1 MISLA
6 FHSLLQSSVVL
17 LLKRIKRYK
26 PKAVLFL
33 LLSAISGNQAHISI
47 KGIVLEPDP
56 HFWPVGA
63 TPGQYVLLCFLA
75 RCTTLE
81 LENL

>member
-26 PKAVLFL
+26 AALFL
-33 LLSAISGNQAHISI
+33 SLSAISENQAHVNV
-47 KGIVLEPDP
+47 KGIVLDP

-63 TPGQYVLLCFLA
+63 TPGQYVLLCF
-75 RCTTLE
+75 
-81 LENL
+81 